1 MTGPALP
8 HRVVL
13 VVDDDPTRRLLVG
26 EALSS
31 EGHEVV
37 DVPDGVEAVRVF
49 EAREPELVL
58 LDVKMPN
65 MDGFALCTWI
75 RERNAS
81 RHTPI
86 LMMTG
91 LEDEESIR
99 TAYDAGATDFI
110 TKPLN
115 WLILRHRVR
124 YLLRA
129 SRNLADLRTSEERL
143 AKSQRI
149 ARLGNWT
156 LLGQDRGIEGSIEY
170 RRILGLPQDDKPVAA
185 STVLERVHFG
195 DRALLTE
202 TVRDCI
208 ESGAPLRVDFRIRF
222 PDGSER
228 VLHAEGQVPTSPFA
242 DAGILEG
249 TIQDVT
255 ERKRAEEQIRF
266 LAYHDGLTGLG
277 NRRLF
282 QERLDMAIA
291 RARRDETLL
300 GVLYLDLDHFK
311 RINDTLG
318 HSVGDALLKKVA
330 DTVVA
335 CVRESDVVARQELG
349 SAVSRL
355 GGDEFSILLTDL
367 IDVTDLAKVAR
378 RILEA
383 IQKPFQLE
391 EHEVVISGS
400 IGITAW
406 PSDGDDGEILLRNAD
421 TAMYHVKQRGRN
433 GHQFF
438 APSMNELALRELVL
452 EGKLRRGLD
461 NGEFEVH
468 YQPKVSLRNGKV
480 CGFEA
485 LTRWRDP
492 NEGLISPTE
501 FIPVAEETG
510 LIDRLGDWVIR
521 EVCAQIVRWRRQ
533 GVAVVP
539 VSINLSAHQFRDGTL
554 VERVSRAIEATGV
567 DPTDLEMEITESTL
581 LGDERAVVSDLHRLR
596 ALGVQISIDDF
607 GTGYSSIAYLR
618 RLPVDAIKIDRSFVA
633 EITEARDDAALA
645 AAIVSMGR
653 AIRLRVIA
661 EGVETA
667 GQRELLAA
675 WGCDEMQGFLFSRA
689 VPADAA
695 GRLLEP

>member
-1 MTGPALP
+1 MTDAS
-8 HRVVL
+8 RARRFVL
-13 VVDDDPTRRLLVG
+13 VVDDDPTMRLLVR
-26 EALSS
+26 EALSGD
-31 EGHEVV
+31 GHEVV
-37 DVPDGVEAVRVF
+37 EAPDGVAALRLF
-49 EAREPELVL
+49 ESREPDLVL

-65 MDGFALCTWI
+65 MDGFEVCSWI
-75 RERNAS
+75 RSRLTS
-81 RHTPI
+81 RHTPV

-91 LEDEESIR
+91 LDDEESIR
-99 TAYDAGATDFI
+99 SAYDAGATDFI

-129 SRNLADLRTSEERL
+129 SQTLAELRTSEERL

-156 LLGQDRGIEGSIEY
+156 LLGEGLGVEGSLEY
-170 RRILGLPQDDKPVAA
+170 RRILGLPNDEKPIAV
-185 STVLERVHFG
+185 STVLDRVHFG
-195 DRALLTE
+195 DRAALAE

-208 ESGAPLRVDFRIRF
+208 EGSSPLRVDFRIRF

-228 VLHAEGQVPTSPFA
+228 VIHAEGQVPRSPYG

-266 LAYHDGLTGLG
+266 LAYHDNLTGLG

-282 QERLDMAIA
+282 QERLELAIA
-291 RARRDETLL
+291 RARRDESLL

-318 HSVGDALLKKVA
+318 HRVGDALLKKIA

-335 CVRESDVVARQELG
+335 CVRESDLVARQELG

-355 GGDEFSILLTDL
+355 GGDEFTILLTDL
-367 IDVTDLAKVAR
+367 NDVTDLAKVAR
-378 RILEA
+378 RILET
-383 IQKPFQLE
+383 IQQPFQLE

-438 APSMNELALRELVL
+438 APSMNALALRGLVL
-452 EGKLRRGLD
+452 EGKLRRGID
-461 NGEFEVH
+461 NGEFEIH
-468 YQPKVSLRNGKV
+468 YQPKVSLRSGEIV
-480 CGFEA
+480 GFEA
-485 LTRWRDP
+485 LARWRDP

-501 FIPVAEETG
+501 FIPIAEETG
-510 LIDRLGDWVIR
+510 LIDRLGDWVLR
-521 EVCAQIVRWRRQ
+521 EVCAQIVRWQRQ
-533 GVAVVP
+533 GVPVVP

-554 VERVSRAIEATGV
+554 VERVSRAIEETAV
-567 DPTDLEMEITESTL
+567 DPRNLEIEITESTL
-581 LGDERAVVSDLHRLR
+581 LGDERAVVSDLLKLR
-596 ALGVQISIDDF
+596 ERGIQISIDDF

-633 EITEARDDAALA
+633 EITVARDDAALA

-653 AIRLRVIA
+653 AMRLRVIA
-661 EGVETA
+661 EGVETPE
-667 GQRELLAA
+667 QRDLLAE

-695 GRLLEP
+695 GRLLR